1 MVPMI
6 ITIDDELLK
15 EIRREAFT
23 SGVTVETLINLL
35 VKLGL
40 DIFTGRMTVEVKDDE
55 LKGDK

>member
-15 EIRREAFT
+15 EIRREAFV
-23 SGVTVETLINLL
+23 SGVTVEKLINLL

-55 LKGDK
+55 PEGDK

>member
-55 LKGDK
+55 PEGDK

>member
-15 EIRREAFT
+15 EIRREAFVN
-23 SGVTVETLINLL
+23 GIAAEKLINLL
-35 VKLGL
+35 IKLGL

-55 LKGDK
+55 PEGDE

>member
-55 LKGDK
+55 PKGDK

>member
-55 LKGDK
+55 PEGGK

>member
-1 MVPMI
+1 MI

-15 EIRREAFT
+15 EIRREAFV
-23 SGVTVETLINLL
+23 SGVTVEKLINLL

-55 LKGDK
+55 PEGDK